1 MRCTRGTRSLSTSDK
16 IRVALSPL
24 YLVAGV
30 TILIRGAR
38 EPLGWI
44 LGLSFAAYGV
54 YRLML
59 IRRALSK

>member
-1 MRCTRGTRSLSTSDK
+1 MPVQDK

-24 YLVAGV
+24 YLIAGT
-30 TILIRGAR
+30 TILLRGYR

-44 LGLSFAAYGV
+44 LGLSFSAYGV

-59 IRRALSK
+59 IKRALSR

>member
-1 MRCTRGTRSLSTSDK
+1 LSTSDK

-24 YLVAGV
+24 YLIAGV
-30 TILIRGAR
+30 GILARGYH

-59 IRRALSK
+59 IRRALAK